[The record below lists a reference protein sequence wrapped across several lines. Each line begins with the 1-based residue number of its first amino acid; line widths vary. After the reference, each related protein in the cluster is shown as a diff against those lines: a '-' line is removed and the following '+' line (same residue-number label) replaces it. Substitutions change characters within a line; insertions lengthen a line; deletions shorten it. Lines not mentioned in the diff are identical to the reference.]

1 MWSTVWTQVDS
12 RQEDDVSTAKRL
24 RKRLEVEPRLY
35 EAIRVYGEARAMSVS
50 VALHELV
57 IQGLE
62 HKGLSLATVLEHSV
76 GPQRRDGRV

>member
-1 MWSTVWTQVDS
+1 MA
-12 RQEDDVSTAKRL
+12 TAKRL

-62 HKGLSLATVLEHSV
+62 HKGLSLAAVLEQGV
-76 GPQRRDGRV
+76 GPQRQDGGV

>member
-1 MWSTVWTQVDS
+1 MA
-12 RQEDDVSTAKRL
+12 TAKRL

-62 HKGLSLATVLEHSV
+62 HKGLSLAAVLEQGV
-76 GPQRRDGRV
+76 GSQRQDGGA